1 MDLSQPIKSVLPGAY
16 ADVLVVLA
24 RTRGSLTGRQVAALT
39 DGAVS
44 QPRVN
49 AILKELSTAGVVDM
63 EIKGRSHLYTM
74 NREHLVADAVEQL
87 ASIRS
92 RMIDEM
98 ERLVSQW
105 VVEAVSV
112 WLFGSAA
119 RGDGSAA
126 SDIDL
131 LVIRP
136 SGVDEFSDRWES
148 QIHKLEN
155 HVSRWTGNDCRV
167 IQYSPDDIDE
177 LDTGDDPLLATIRQE
192 GLRITGDRR
201 SLRTRA
207 NT

>member
-16 ADVLVVLA
+16 SDVLVVLA
-24 RTRGSLTGRQVAALT
+24 RTRNSLTGRQIAALT

-49 AILKELSTAGVVDM
+49 AILNELSTAGVVDM

-74 NREHLVADAVEQL
+74 NRDHLAADAIEQL
-87 ASIRS
+87 ASMRS
-92 RMIDEM
+92 RMIDAM
-98 ERLVSQW
+98 AQLVSEW
-105 VVEAVSV
+105 VVGAVSV

-119 RGDGSAA
+119 RGDGSTA

-136 SGVDEFSDRWES
+136 SGVDELSDRWES
-148 QIHKLEN
+148 QIHELEDR
-155 HVSRWTGNDCRV
+155 VSRWTGNDCRV
-167 IQYSPDDIDE
+167 IQYSPDEIDE
-177 LDTGDDPLLATIRQE
+177 LDDPLLATIREE

-201 SLRTRA
+201 SLRARA
-207 NT
+207 DT